1 VGCWDNFIYPHNLV
15 GLNPVATTL
24 LISGTDTGVGKTI
37 VTSALA
43 AYLNTFYPQQKVAIY
58 KPIQSGVGDREY
70 YTQQFQLSQTL
81 AQITPLYFEAPL
93 APPIAAAAEGKSID
107 LGLAWQTFQDLQQ
120 THDWVL
126 VEGVGS
132 LGSPITA
139 ELTVADLAYDW
150 KIPTILVIP
159 VRLGALG
166 QAIAQAAL
174 AKQTRLHLQGLILSC
189 PKPCSANNIEQ
200 WAPIDLL
207 ESFTR
212 CPVVGILPYQENCE
226 PASLAQAATEWE
238 MEMLLPQSNIYGY
251 KAG

>member
-1 VGCWDNFIYPHNLV
+1 
-15 GLNPVATTL
+15 VATTL

-37 VTSALA
+37 VTAALA

-70 YTQQFQLSQTL
+70 YAQQFRLSQTL
-81 AQITPLYFEAPL
+81 DQITPLYFEAPL
-93 APPIAAAAEGKSID
+93 APPIAAAAEGKRID
-107 LGLAWQTFQDLQQ
+107 LGLAWRTFQDLQQ

-139 ELTVADLAYDW
+139 ELTVADLACDW
-150 KIPTILVIP
+150 KIPTVLVVP

-174 AKQTRLHLQGLILSC
+174 AKQTHLHLRGLILSC
-189 PKPCSANNIEQ
+189 PEPCAASDIEQ
-200 WAPIDLL
+200 WASIELL

-212 CPVVGILPYQENCE
+212 CPVLGILPYQENGDL
-226 PASLAQAATEWE
+226 ASLAQAAAEWN
-238 MEMLLPQSNIYGY
+238 MEMLLPNSNFYGF
-251 KAG
+251 KAS